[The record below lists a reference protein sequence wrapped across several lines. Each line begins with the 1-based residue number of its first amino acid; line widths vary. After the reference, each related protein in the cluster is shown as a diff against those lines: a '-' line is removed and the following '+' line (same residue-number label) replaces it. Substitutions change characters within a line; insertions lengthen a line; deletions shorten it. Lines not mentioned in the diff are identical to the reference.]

1 MNERFK
7 VGYPN
12 KENKGRQIHGK
23 NSLRMINKGSF
34 ELPNKILIE
43 ASSVS

>member
-1 MNERFK
+1 MKANPWQEL
-7 VGYPN
+7 
-12 KENKGRQIHGK
+12 
-23 NSLRMINKGSF
+23 SRMINKGSF